1 MNTSP
6 NNASNNQE
14 IDLSQISKGI
24 GNFFEN
30 IATFVFRAILFFKR
44 NIVVLGILLIIGIL
58 IGFYLDRS
66 TKSYD
71 NQIIVSPNYDSNNY
85 LYEKIKL
92 INSKIIDRDTLFL
105 KNKVGILNPKKFK
118 KIEIKPI
125 NGVYKFI
132 DDRKDNFELIKLMAE
147 DGDIQKVISDEVTS
161 KNYPF
166 HEIKFVTS
174 GVTSDEES
182 VEPLL
187 NYLNDSKYYTEIQKA
202 YVNNLKV
209 KIIANDSIISQIDGI
224 LERFSSKINNTT
236 NEKLIYYNE
245 NTQLNDIIKTKEELV
260 DEQGSNR
267 VQLVNLD
274 KIIKDRSYTI
284 NVKNTSSVNGK
295 MKFIIPILFIIL
307 FVLGGVFKSF
317 YKRQL
322 AKSKL

>member
-6 NNASNNQE
+6 NNTSDNKE

-30 IATFVFRAILFFKR
+30 IATFVFRAILFFKK
-44 NIVVLGILLIIGIL
+44 NSVVLGILLIVGIL
-58 IGFYLDRS
+58 IGFYLDKS
-66 TKSYD
+66 TKTYD

-85 LYEKIKL
+85 LYEKINL
-92 INSKIIDRDTLFL
+92 INSKIIDKDTLFL
-105 KNKVGILNPKKFK
+105 KNKVGIIHPKKFK
-118 KIEIKPI
+118 KIEIEPI
-125 NGVYKFI
+125 ISVYKFI

-174 GVTSDEES
+174 GVTSDEET

-187 NYLNDSKYYTEIQKA
+187 NYLNDSKYYTEIQKE

-209 KIIANDSIISQIDGI
+209 KIIANDSIITQIDGI
-224 LERFSSKINNTT
+224 LERFSSKMNNTT

-245 NTQLNDIIKTKEELV
+245 NTQLNDIIVTKNELV
-260 DEQGSNR
+260 NEQGSLR
-267 VQLVNLD
+267 VQLVNLN

-295 MKFIIPILFIIL
+295 MKIIVPVLFIIL
-307 FVLGGVFKSF
+307 FVIGGMFKSF

-322 AKSKL
+322 AKSNL